1 MSSASFD
8 WKSIQ
13 KYFTPQAADDL
24 TRFMDTLPVYAGKG
38 ALVAAG
44 IAWAAAAALGLF
56 TVVQTK
62 NLTEMRASLQT
73 SNALKP
79 LVPTISTTPVG
90 RDDINTLVDRYKTVY
105 PDLSV
110 TVIGSDLAIRS
121 KQTSHYTEFREA
133 LGHTVNGGKG
143 WKVSVES
150 LCVGRECKQGGLDAL
165 IKVQKLKIDKPSS

>member
-1 MSSASFD
+1 MSFGAFD
-8 WKSIQ
+8 WKSLQ
-13 KYFTPQAADDL
+13 KYLTPQAADDL
-24 TRFMDTLPVYAGKG
+24 TRFMDDLPVFAGRS
-38 ALVAAG
+38 ALIAAG

-73 SNALKP
+73 SNAVKP
-79 LVPTISTTPVG
+79 LVPSISATPVG
-90 RDDINTLVDRYKTVY
+90 RDEVTPLIDRYKAAY

-110 TVIGSDLAIRS
+110 TAIGNDLAIRS
-121 KQTSHYTEFREA
+121 KQTSYYTEFRDA

-143 WKVSVES
+143 WKVSIES

-165 IKVQKLKIDKPSS
+165 IKIQKLKIDKPSS